1 MFRSVLLFV
10 LLLFSYTLLKAQDSL
25 LLNLPAQWRLE
36 DCIAYAKQNNI
47 SLASIRLNTK
57 LAEEDLLQS
66 KAGVLPNLTG
76 TVSQS
81 LINNTTTN
89 TSIGGSR
96 VNFSSNY
103 GLNSSVILYNGGYLK
118 NDIKAKQF
126 SLQSVNLTLEE
137 TENNLTLSI
146 TQAFFNILLAREIM
160 VSFEAIVTTSTAQ
173 LKQGQQRFDAGALAR
188 KDLLQLDAQKASDEY
203 NLVNATNNFKLNTV
217 IVKQFLLL
225 PSGYQFVTSA
235 PAIIS
240 SEQNNTRLSDAQ
252 DQALQTRAEIK
263 NKNILIQLSETE
275 LDKVR
280 ASVKPVI
287 SAGGAMAS
295 GYSGNQDGFY
305 LNQIG
310 NNFYQSLGISM
321 AIPIYSRRVNRSNI
335 NRAAIYLKQA
345 KLALYDSRT
354 ILTQQVEQIYINLQ
368 NASAQYSSA
377 LIQLR
382 TNEEIYRISNEQLLL
397 GGLNTVELLVQK
409 NAYIQSLQLF
419 TQAKYRLALYNTIYT
434 FYMGIPVSF

>member
-287 SAGGAMAS
+287 SAGAAMAS